1 MNLDHGP
8 FCHFNKDMLLKW
20 FHSTVKLNPKL
31 ILQSLIQVHYPVL
44 ADDDDDDDDDD
55 EASSAGKHRIELKHW
70 HKIG

>member
-31 ILQSLIQVHYPVL
+31 ILQSLIQVHCPVL
-44 ADDDDDDDDDD
+44 ADDDDD
-55 EASSAGKHRIELKHW
+55 EASSAGKHRIELKLW
-70 HKIG
+70 NKIG